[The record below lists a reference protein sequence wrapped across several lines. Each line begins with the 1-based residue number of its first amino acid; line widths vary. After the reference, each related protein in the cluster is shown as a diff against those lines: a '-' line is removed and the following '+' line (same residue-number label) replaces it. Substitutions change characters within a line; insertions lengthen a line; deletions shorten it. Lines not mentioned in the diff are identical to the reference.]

1 MDCYLQTKYTPM
13 MPPKIPPRRESLR
26 YPNQDTNNY
35 QSTHNEHHYENYYYD
50 DDDNDNN
57 NNDTSAA
64 GYHENTKRYQEC
76 THATEPMSFE
86 SYNNNKAPPI
96 PIGMLLKSMVF
107 AEVTFKWPDIIRY
120 SFFATGVL
128 ISLLYFF
135 PQSIVLVLLFL
146 VFIVLFVLYFS
157 IITSNKVTA
166 IANKPVDAQ
175 KVKRWREHIQQKKAA
190 AAAAAKQTTF
200 IQQPPPPP
208 PPQQSTSQS

>member
-1 MDCYLQTKYTPM
+1 MDCYLQTKYAPM